1 MSSEVAGQTGFLLLG
16 LDGAVLSS
24 GGDLQ
29 ADERAAATLFQ
40 LVQTAGQGNLD
51 TTRITVTFADHTY
64 VVCLANKSIHVVK
77 KTVGSS
83 EVVA

>member
-51 TTRITVTFADHTY
+51 TTRITVTFADHAY

>member
-1 MSSEVAGQTGFLLLG
+1 MYECGVGIEPLP
-16 LDGAVLSS
+16 
-24 GGDLQ
+24 
-29 ADERAAATLFQ
+29 RAAATLFQ

-51 TTRITVTFADHTY
+51 TTRITVTFADHAY